1 MADND
6 STAQMAITLQL
17 PTFWAHRPSA
27 WFSHVEAQFAL
38 RHIQS
43 QETKSNLVIVSL
55 PENVIEDVS
64 DVLDDPAPNLY
75 DRLKTALIKRVALT
89 DQQKVQE
96 LFRDVHLGDRKP
108 TQLLRQMKQ
117 LIADFNIDEAFLK
130 QLWLQRLP
138 QSVQGILAPFHKC
151 PLIELAEAADR
162 AVDATKPNT
171 SISAALSTATDSS
184 KNPHPP
190 SAVEPT
196 SFDVITHISKLYEEL
211 CSIRNEMRSGSSY
224 KGRTSRSRNRSASR
238 TGSRRSKSRQSQPRL
253 CWYHKRYGANAKKCT
268 RPCTFEA
275 NQAGNV

>member
-171 SISAALSTATDSS
+171 SISAALSTATDSF
-184 KNPHPP
+184 KNPP

-196 SFDVITHISKLYEEL
+196 SFDVILTSQNCMRVVQHQE
-211 CSIRNEMRSGSSY
+211 RN
-224 KGRTSRSRNRSASR
+224 AV
-238 TGSRRSKSRQSQPRL
+238 
-253 CWYHKRYGANAKKCT
+253 W
-268 RPCTFEA
+268 
-275 NQAGNV
+275 